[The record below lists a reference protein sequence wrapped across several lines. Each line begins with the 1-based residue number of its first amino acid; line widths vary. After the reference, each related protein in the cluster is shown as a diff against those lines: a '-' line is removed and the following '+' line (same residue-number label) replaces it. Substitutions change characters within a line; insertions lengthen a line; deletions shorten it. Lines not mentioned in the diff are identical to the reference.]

1 MHAFAPRCQP
11 RRRPPSTRSPSTT
24 AARQLRGAGRRPALD
39 RRRLAARSLRC
50 RSGPHTEHHRALP
63 GVHNDSRPPSLA
75 AGRRAPRSAPSAIP
89 DGVVAAHAGPPQQPK
104 PMVLGE
110 RASRPVRASR
120 RDRKSRIHTWRSP
133 FGDLARTTRTCRE
146 DHVDD
151 TGHGS
156 CDTANRAPTH
166 RGCNRVQLISGV
178 AGAADEDDDRCDGCA
193 LAVAAGLSAASGA
206 RCSQTRPRSCCRR
219 VPNPAVGRGGSPTER
234 SEGGSNNR
242 DPNPTGSEHEH
253 RPGRVPGFGPGA
265 AGRTTC
271 STASQSVTSALAV
284 SR

>member
-1 MHAFAPRCQP
+1 
-11 RRRPPSTRSPSTT
+11 
-24 AARQLRGAGRRPALD
+24 
-39 RRRLAARSLRC
+39 
-50 RSGPHTEHHRALP
+50 
-63 GVHNDSRPPSLA
+63 
-75 AGRRAPRSAPSAIP
+75 
-89 DGVVAAHAGPPQQPK
+89 
-104 PMVLGE
+104 MVLGE

-120 RDRKSRIHTWRSP
+120 RGRKSRIHTWRSP
-133 FGDLARTTRTCRE
+133 FGDLERTTRTCRE

-219 VPNPAVGRGGSPTER
+219 APNPAVGRGGSPTER
-234 SEGGSNNR
+234 SEGGS
-242 DPNPTGSEHEH
+242 PTERSEGGSTGCGHDDT
-253 RPGRVPGFGPGA
+253 GRHDSFPFGFPVRSR
-265 AGRTTC
+265 RTRC
-271 STASQSVTSALAV
+271 STASQSVTSWLGCPGRARASEGGRRRAARGDGRRSGAV
-284 SR
+284 AGTRDRGCAGGRDVGAVMAVARGERHGHRARGHDGSRAPRCGMRRGAAGRACAVL